1 MSDCIYIGVYTIEA
15 KICITPHRC
24 TPNLNMISAG
34 PVYSESVQITDNL
47 EAKGT
52 KTLSPI
58 PSVLLQ
64 RHATSCFHSR
74 YVRIVVYR
82 AIWSDHEKLQTPEM
96 QWTSS
101 TSSPFAIEAVPV
113 L

>member
-15 KICITPHRC
+15 KICITPHR
-24 TPNLNMISAG
+24 SAG